1 MMICAMFG
9 WNTFSNILE
18 DAENVKNF
26 TDKQTDKR
34 RTTGYQK
41 SSLMLKAQVS

>member
-1 MMICAMFG
+1 MMICSMFG